1 MVLSNTTQQLLYHRH
16 YQRTTS
22 MFAHLHIDN
31 GREHIY
37 SSVFRLS
44 VKNSF
49 SRGRSFFLKSILFAI
64 GRYSRANWFISL
76 SLKYPSYLIP
86 SGLIIVKGHVCI
98 WSYAVPTHVTEHG
111 CPRYFLSGSLRT
123 ISFAIVLQNALFSV
137 SPFLCL
143 LDSGVTRDKHK
154 LPISAFRVISSHNCA
169 VTNKDDTVSFD
180 KWLFFTNEIAL
191 IPAPRWCS
199 SA

>member
-1 MVLSNTTQQLLYHRH
+1 MQQRV
-16 YQRTTS
+16 S
-22 MFAHLHIDN
+22 F
-31 GREHIY
+31 
-37 SSVFRLS
+37 VC
-44 VKNSF
+44 KNSF

-64 GRYSRANWFISL
+64 GRYSRVNWFISL

-111 CPRYFLSGSLRT
+111 YPRYFLSGSLRT
-123 ISFAIVLQNALFSV
+123 ISFAIVLQNASFSV

-154 LPISAFRVISSHNCA
+154 LPISAFRVISSYNCA

-180 KWLFFTNEIAL
+180 KWLFFTNEL
-191 IPAPRWCS
+191 H
-199 SA
+199 

>member
-1 MVLSNTTQQLLYHRH
+1 MQQRV
-16 YQRTTS
+16 S
-22 MFAHLHIDN
+22 F
-31 GREHIY
+31 
-37 SSVFRLS
+37 VC
-44 VKNSF
+44 KNSF

-137 SPFLCL
+137 SPLLSAQNCVNNAWRDIVLGSNLCNWNIRMRLHICYDFL
-143 LDSGVTRDKHK
+143 V
-154 LPISAFRVISSHNCA
+154 AFNYLRTAQS
-169 VTNKDDTVSFD
+169 
-180 KWLFFTNEIAL
+180 
-191 IPAPRWCS
+191 
-199 SA
+199 